1 MATIIKNADI
11 YTMDEKNPKADC
23 IVIEGKNI
31 SFVGAFADAGLD
43 KYADAQ
49 VYDAGGRF
57 MMPGVVDSHI
67 HPGWIA
73 KSMWHVRLPW
83 TEDVKSIRN
92 PNTRFYTLSTILPR
106 CLMKK
111 GR

>member
-11 YTMDEKNPKADC
+11 YTMDEKKPKADC

-83 TEDVKSIRN
+83 TEDVN
-92 PNTRFYTLSTILPR
+92 ELLAFV
-106 CLMKK
+106 KK
-111 GR
+111 YG